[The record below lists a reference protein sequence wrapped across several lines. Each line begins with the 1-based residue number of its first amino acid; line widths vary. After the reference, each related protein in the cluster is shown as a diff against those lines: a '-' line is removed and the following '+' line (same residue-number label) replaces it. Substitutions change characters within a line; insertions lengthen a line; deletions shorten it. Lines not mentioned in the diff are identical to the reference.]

1 MKRILSYVFVAIATL
16 FGQSAMAET
25 VVLEQNFDAFSGGS
39 IESPVDV
46 TSYSATHYFTRVLSG
61 WSSSYSGKVY
71 EVGGALLIG
80 DGGYIQTPSINTS
93 TDDACALLTIDVK
106 FQDSYGGVFQ
116 LSSGYSV
123 VGQVAVED
131 NEWHTIKVYFNG
143 SSYSKLKLEP
153 FLSVNGVIIDNMKV
167 STDVSYVAPPTVYQP
182 STATKTSFF
191 GSWKAVTGATGYI
204 VNVFNYNA
212 AGQREYSVKDQET
225 KSTYFSFDKLDA
237 TKTHFFTVKTVKG
250 EYVSAE
256 SEEVEI
262 VPVYSSIAAPE
273 AIAATGVTA
282 TGFTANWNAVEIADK
297 YTVSLYKNETLKADE
312 DAVVLS
318 EDFSGITQ
326 GTMSSVV
333 FPSVMRDNLT
343 GLTAAP
349 GWYAYSD
356 AYAAGYLGLAYGSA
370 SSPAYVQTPSLDL
383 SANNG
388 AFSLDIK
395 IGSNAYG
402 SFKSDNC
409 NINIYNGETVVK
421 TIPVELDGTGMQSFH
436 YDLECGAAS
445 TKIEVAYGGSNKLF
459 IDDVVVKQQK
469 KAGDV
474 IVTKISDTDVDAPA
488 TSYAFDGLS
497 FANGEEYSYSVT
509 ASVRTVV
516 SGNISSITSAASN
529 VITVAQELPMQEY
542 TVDAKITLNG
552 TTETITGQIIKV
564 YKDEAAKTLDVVL
577 PAAELRGWSMQET
590 KFKGIA
596 YTTVKLLKVDKVADG
611 ALVGKTVTFTKGG
624 ASIVA
629 TVAAGSYAEFW
640 SASGNYDILIKA
652 TSPIGD
658 IEVEYSNVKE
668 TTGVESVVAAP
679 ATKAAKVIENG
690 KIVIM
695 KGGKKFNVAGQAL

>member
-153 FLSVNGVIIDNMKV
+153 FLSVNGMIIDNMKV
-167 STDVSYVAPPTVYQP
+167 STDPSFVAPPTVYQP

-191 GSWKAVTGATGYI
+191 GSWKKVTGATGYL

-212 AGQREYSVKDQET
+212 AGEREYSVKDMET
-225 KSTYFSFDKLDA
+225 TSTYVSIDKLDA

-250 EYVSAE
+250 EYVSVE
-256 SEEVEI
+256 SEEIEI
-262 VPVYSSIAAPE
+262 VPVYSSIDAPV
-273 AIAATGVTA
+273 AIDATNVTA
-282 TGFTANWNAVEIADK
+282 NGFIANWNAVEIADK
-297 YTVSLYKNETLKADE
+297 YTVSLYKSETLKADE

-326 GTMSSVV
+326 GTLSSVSY
-333 FPSVMRDNLT
+333 PPMNDYLT
-343 GLTAAP
+343 GLTATP
-349 GWYAYSD
+349 GWFAYSD
-356 AYAAGYLGLAYGSA
+356 VYAAGYLGLGFGTA
-370 SSPAYVQTPSLDL
+370 STPAYVQTPSINL

-395 IGSNAYG
+395 IASNAYG
-402 SFKSDNC
+402 SFKADNC
-409 NINIYNGETVVK
+409 TINIYNGETVVK
-421 TIPVELDGTGMQSFH
+421 TIPVELDGTGFQSFH
-436 YDLECGAAS
+436 YDLDCGAAD
-445 TKIEVAYGGSNKLF
+445 TKIEVSYPSTASKLF

-474 IVTKISDTDVDAPA
+474 IVTKVSDTDVDAPA
-488 TSYAFDGLS
+488 TSCVFDGLS
-497 FANGEEYSYSVT
+497 FANGEEYNYSVT

-552 TTETITGQIIKV
+552 TTETITGQVIKV
-564 YKDEAAKTLDVVL
+564 YKDETAKTLDVVL
-577 PAAELRGWSMQET
+577 PAAELKGWSMEET
-590 KFKGIA
+590 KFKGMA
-596 YTTVKLLKVDKVADG
+596 YTALSIIKVERVASS
-611 ALVGKTVTFTKGG
+611 ALEGKTVTFTKG
-624 ASIVA
+624 STNVVA
-629 TVAAGSYAEFW
+629 TVVSGSYANFYPTT
-640 SASGNYDILIKA
+640 GKYDILIKA
-652 TSPIGD
+652 TSAIGD
-658 IEVEYSNVKE
+658 ITVEYTNVKE
-668 TTGVESVVAAP
+668 TTGVQSVVAAP
-679 ATKAAKVIENG
+679 AAKAAKVIENG